1 MSKKNRTNAA
11 VAAATT
17 TENMEARQDAMLA
30 NESELVDIATASD
43 QIAPESTE
51 TPAAESTTDT
61 VTVEEPKSETP
72 AAELKDKVTPVEDRG
87 YYHVADPA
95 KPFKGKQRQIVAQI
109 LKDLSIGENAI
120 SPTIKQVTTVA
131 KKAGLV
137 AKGGVEPSVRY
148 HLHHLVLLGYAAVVN
163 PTYKA

>member
-1 MSKKNRTNAA
+1 MSKKNRTN
-11 VAAATT
+11 VAATT
-17 TENMEARQDAMLA
+17 TENMEARQDAIMA
-30 NESELVDIATASD
+30 NESELVDIANASD

-51 TPAAESTTDT
+51 TPAPESTDT
-61 VTVEEPKSETP
+61 VTAEEPKTTEEP
-72 AAELKDKVTPVEDRG
+72 VAELKEKVTPVEERG

-95 KPFKGKQRQIVAQI
+95 KPFKGKQRQIVASI
-109 LKDLSIGENAI
+109 LKDLSTGENAT
-120 SPTIKQVTTVA
+120 SPTIKQVTTIA

-148 HLHHLVLLGYAAVVN
+148 HLHHLVLLGFAAVAN